1 MAQVAPGV
9 YQFTGK
15 AGPEKDSVRGDR
27 YRYDYLSVKFFHQNG
42 WGGEFGAGALK
53 MAGSTASLL
62 KNTGNFELA
71 DGVTLELGATYR
83 MTVDL
88 SKGIENG
95 TIDLVKL

>member
-1 MAQVAPGV
+1 
-9 YQFTGK
+9 
-15 AGPEKDSVRGDR
+15 
-27 YRYDYLSVKFFHQNG
+27 
-42 WGGEFGAGALK
+42 

-62 KNTGNFELA
+62 KNTGNFDLA